1 MAINMDDHIQR
12 DSNSWLFFVK
22 VSFALSMAAMLAGIF
37 FMPVDW
43 WIKGYLVMGTLFL
56 TGSTITMTKTIRDQ
70 SEADKLI
77 KKISNAKTERLLKE
91 YELNDK

>member
-1 MAINMDDHIQR
+1 MDDHIQR
-12 DSNSWLFFVK
+12 DLNSWVFFVK
-22 VSFALSMAAMLAGIF
+22 VSFAMSMAAMLAGIF
-37 FMPVDW
+37 FIPVDW

-56 TGSTITMTKTIRDQ
+56 TGSTITMAKTLRDQ

-91 YELNDK
+91 YDLQDK

>member
-1 MAINMDDHIQR
+1 MEDHIQR
-12 DSNSWLFFVK
+12 DSNAWLFFVK
-22 VSFALSMAAMLAGIF
+22 VSFALSMGAMFAGIF

-43 WIKGYLVMGTLFL
+43 WVKGYLVMGTLFL
-56 TGSTITMTKTIRDQ
+56 TGSTITMTKTMRDQ

-91 YELNDK
+91 YELGEK